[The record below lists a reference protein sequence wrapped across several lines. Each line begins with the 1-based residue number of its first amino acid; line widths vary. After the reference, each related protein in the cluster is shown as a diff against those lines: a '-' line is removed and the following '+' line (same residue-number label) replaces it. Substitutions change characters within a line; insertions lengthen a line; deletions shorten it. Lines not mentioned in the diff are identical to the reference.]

1 MSNLAK
7 KIVVETKNCR
17 SCNADLDMPIISLGE
32 TPLANALLTKDMLE
46 LEESKF
52 PLNLHFCKE
61 CSLVQIIHSVSPEI
75 LFKDYCYYSS
85 FSDTMTRSAQ
95 KLVNRLIKHYDLNQD
110 SLVIE
115 IASNDGY
122 LLQFYHKKQIPVLGI
137 EPAENIANVARKK
150 GIPTDSSFFSFD
162 LANEYRKKGMRADI
176 IHANNVLAHV
186 PDLKGVARGI
196 SVLLKPKGVAVIE
209 VPYVVDMIEK
219 TEFDTI
225 YHEHIFYF
233 SLNALSKLFQTFGL
247 FVIGVEKL
255 PIHGGS
261 LRLHLSL
268 DGSQRDA
275 TVENMLRDEVSK
287 GVLEYNFY
295 EKFNSNI
302 QQVRTE
308 LLTLL
313 GRLKAENKSI
323 VGYGASAKGST
334 LLNTF
339 GIGKNYLDYIVDRS
353 TVKQGHFTPGTHLP
367 IYSPQTLLE
376 KQPDYVLLLTWNF
389 ADEILS
395 QQEAYRSKGGKFII
409 PIPKPLIC

>member
-122 LLQFYHKKQIPVLGI
+122 LLQFYHKKQI
-137 EPAENIANVARKK
+137 
-150 GIPTDSSFFSFD
+150 
-162 LANEYRKKGMRADI
+162 
-176 IHANNVLAHV
+176 
-186 PDLKGVARGI
+186 

-233 SLNALSKLFQTFGL
+233 SLNALSKLFQTF
-247 FVIGVEKL
+247 
-255 PIHGGS
+255 
-261 LRLHLSL
+261 
-268 DGSQRDA
+268 
-275 TVENMLRDEVSK
+275 
-287 GVLEYNFY
+287 
-295 EKFNSNI
+295 
-302 QQVRTE
+302 
-308 LLTLL
+308 
-313 GRLKAENKSI
+313 
-323 VGYGASAKGST
+323 
-334 LLNTF
+334 
-339 GIGKNYLDYIVDRS
+339 
-353 TVKQGHFTPGTHLP
+353 
-367 IYSPQTLLE
+367 
-376 KQPDYVLLLTWNF
+376 
-389 ADEILS
+389 
-395 QQEAYRSKGGKFII
+395 
-409 PIPKPLIC
+409 

>member
-1 MSNLAK
+1 MSNLAE
-7 KIVVETKNCR
+7 KIVIEAKTCR
-17 SCNADLDMPIISLGE
+17 SCNTDLDMPIISLGE

-46 LEESKF
+46 LKESKF

-85 FSDTMTRSAQ
+85 FSDTMTNSA
-95 KLVNRLIKHYDLNQD
+95 KRLVDDLIERYDLNRN
-110 SLVIE
+110 SLVME

-150 GIPTDSSFFSFD
+150 GIPTDSSFFSFS
-162 LANEYRKKGMRADI
+162 LAKEYLKKGMQADI

-186 PDLKGVARGI
+186 PDLRGVARGI
-196 SVLLKPKGVAVIE
+196 STLLKPTGVAVIE
-209 VPYVVDMIEK
+209 VPYIVDMIEK

-225 YHEHIFYF
+225 YHEHVFYF
-233 SLNALSKLFQTFGL
+233 SLNALSKLFQTFNL
-247 FVIGVEKL
+247 SVIDVEKL

-261 LRLHLSL
+261 LRLYLSL
-268 DGSQRDA
+268 DGSRR
-275 TVENMLRDEVSK
+275 TVRVDNMLREEASR

-295 EKFNSNI
+295 EKFNDSI

-308 LLTLL
+308 LLSLL
-313 GRLKAENKSI
+313 DRLKSGNKSI

-334 LLNTF
+334 LLNVF

-353 TVKQGHFTPGTHLP
+353 TVKQGRYTPGTHLP

-389 ADEILS
+389 ADEIMS
-395 QQEAYRSKGGKFII
+395 QQEAYRSKGIEH
-409 PIPKPLIC
+409 

>member
-1 MSNLAK
+1 
-7 KIVVETKNCR
+7 
-17 SCNADLDMPIISLGE
+17 MPIISLGE

>member
-1 MSNLAK
+1 
-7 KIVVETKNCR
+7 
-17 SCNADLDMPIISLGE
+17 MPYQ
-32 TPLANALLTKDMLE
+32 N
-46 LEESKF
+46 
-52 PLNLHFCKE
+52 
-61 CSLVQIIHSVSPEI
+61 
-75 LFKDYCYYSS
+75 
-85 FSDTMTRSAQ
+85 
-95 KLVNRLIKHYDLNQD
+95 
-110 SLVIE
+110 
-115 IASNDGY
+115 
-122 LLQFYHKKQIPVLGI
+122 
-137 EPAENIANVARKK
+137 
-150 GIPTDSSFFSFD
+150 
-162 LANEYRKKGMRADI
+162 
-176 IHANNVLAHV
+176 
-186 PDLKGVARGI
+186 
-196 SVLLKPKGVAVIE
+196 
-209 VPYVVDMIEK
+209 
-219 TEFDTI
+219 
-225 YHEHIFYF
+225 
-233 SLNALSKLFQTFGL
+233 FGL

-409 PIPKPLIC
+409 PIPKPLSRM